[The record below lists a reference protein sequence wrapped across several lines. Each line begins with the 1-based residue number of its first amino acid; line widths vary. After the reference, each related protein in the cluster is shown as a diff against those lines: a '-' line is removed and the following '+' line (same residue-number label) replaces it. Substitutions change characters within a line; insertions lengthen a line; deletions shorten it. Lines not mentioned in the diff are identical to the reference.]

1 MMVSESQRLITEDI
15 IALRISKLMNSIVKI
30 VEEFERKEGKE
41 SKTLPAL
48 RTRARQLYEALTYH
62 GLYQVIAY
70 CAGKALYQNLLNVYN
85 ALSARDFESLKN
97 ELTKALSNIKEA
109 EDRAYA
115 LYGGILLQ
123 VLSDLC
129 NLKVSENLDELIS
142 NLITNQYLEQVA
154 YMIAK
159 WIKLCA
165 EALIRK
171 ER

>member
-1 MMVSESQRLITEDI
+1 MMVSESQKMITEDI
-15 IALRISKLMNSIVKI
+15 IALKISKLMNSIVRI
-30 VEEFERKEGKE
+30 IEEFEKKEDRE
-41 SKTLPAL
+41 SKTLQAL

-62 GLYQVIAY
+62 GLYQVVAY

-97 ELTKALSNIKEA
+97 DLTKALSNIREA

-115 LYGGILLQ
+115 LYGGILLRA
-123 VLSDLC
+123 LSDLC
-129 NLKVSENLDELIS
+129 NLKVSENIDELIS
-142 NLITNQYLEQVA
+142 SLIINQHLEQVA